1 MIQVYREK
9 LIKTVI
15 NDKIKMLKDMIR
27 VSDCH

>member
-1 MIQVYREK
+1 